1 MGEPDTGA
9 TLVCR
14 STTHA
19 ADAARAGQKM
29 PLSCRA
35 ITRTV
40 EVQRIGQ
47 YFERAQD
54 PSTHVGWTSA
64 FGKDAPPQASSPSCE
79 SLKAPDRNC
88 TWDNPRHC
96 VLGVPT
102 TPFADRCEH
111 RYPRT
116 SGERRRYGKCAV
128 VGSGGS
134 LLGRGCGDE
143 ISRHDMIIRI
153 NGPVLEGFETDV
165 GYLSVFN
172 CR

>member
-1 MGEPDTGA
+1 
-9 TLVCR
+9 
-14 STTHA
+14 
-19 ADAARAGQKM
+19 M

-64 FGKDAPPQASSPSCE
+64 FGKEAPPQASSPSCE
-79 SLKAPDRNC
+79 SLKARDRIC
-88 TWDNPRHC
+88 ARDNPRHC